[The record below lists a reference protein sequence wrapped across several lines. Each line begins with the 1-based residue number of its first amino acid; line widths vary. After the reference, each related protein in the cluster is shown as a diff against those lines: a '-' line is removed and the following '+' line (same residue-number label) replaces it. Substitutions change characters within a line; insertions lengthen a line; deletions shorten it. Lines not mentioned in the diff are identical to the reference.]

1 MGESSDIAAKA
12 SPDGIGFWGWPA
24 WTALLVF
31 LLDQGTKFAVNHFWQ
46 IGFCRQI
53 IPRLFNLVHYRNTG
67 GAWGIF
73 SQHTWILGL
82 ISLTA
87 FIAFIWVFKSQNKGD
102 RWIAFYFSLLIGG
115 VAGNMVDRIFR
126 HSVIDFLDFHVNTA
140 HWPAFNVADSA
151 ICVAIIALLL
161 LSFRKEKKTEDT
173 GK

>member
-1 MGESSDIAAKA
+1 MSESSDIAAKP
-12 SPDGIGFWGWPA
+12 SPVSIGFWGWPA

-31 LLDQGTKFAVNHFWQ
+31 LLDQGTKIAINHFCQ

-67 GAWGIF
+67 GAWGIL

-82 ISLTA
+82 ISLVA
-87 FIAFIWVFKSQNKGD
+87 FIAFIWVFRSQNKGD
-102 RWIAFYFSLLIGG
+102 KWVAFSFSLLIGG
-115 VAGNMVDRIFR
+115 IAGNMVDRIFR
-126 HSVIDFLDFHVNTA
+126 HSVIDFLDFHINKA

-151 ICVAIIALLL
+151 ICVAVFLLLL
-161 LSFRKEKKTEDT
+161 LSFRKEKTKDA